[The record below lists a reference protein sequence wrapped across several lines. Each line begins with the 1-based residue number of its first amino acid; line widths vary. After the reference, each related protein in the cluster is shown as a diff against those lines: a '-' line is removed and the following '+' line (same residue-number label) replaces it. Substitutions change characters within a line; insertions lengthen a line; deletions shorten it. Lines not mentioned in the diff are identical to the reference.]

1 MYFSKYSTGCGNQT
15 LKRRFLTPYASYF
28 KKDLNLQSLNLKV
41 LNLKTNKNNY
51 IIYEQEESL
60 SAEYEAPKCKAIKQ
74 HQNDNNNS
82 GDPKTKFLRLFFS
95 ALRPPPIPPPKK
107 NFS

>member
-1 MYFSKYSTGCGNQT
+1 M
-15 LKRRFLTPYASYF
+15 
-28 KKDLNLQSLNLKV
+28 QSLNLKV

-82 GDPKTKFLRLFFS
+82 NNWNRVLY
-95 ALRPPPIPPPKK
+95 K
-107 NFS
+107 NTQLSCSKETLIKSLMDSDKINYDIDVTN